1 MRKEHTN
8 VDKEKRNFLKGFLV
22 PDNTGGTPTM
32 DLPKPIADEVIKKI
46 EEINWMRKVFRV
58 VNVPARTLT
67 IPTVN
72 YDYDNVKQAAIGGA
86 PSGLSNTTP
95 SVGSIV
101 LEPGKLAAKGALQ
114 VDDIDDSYLEV
125 VDMLL
130 ENFAIAFGKQEERS
144 MILGNERNRAST
156 DPLKIFLGLYEIAVN
171 HASTTPVTYNPSMAY
186 AVVDAISEAIKE
198 LGVYGRDKQNMILI
212 VSSTMADYFRKD
224 KSLRYN
230 MLGDGGVV
238 TSGRLPRVFG
248 VEVLETTYLDGQGV
262 GSNKAAG
269 ILVPKNEFVIGA
281 RRQFK
286 VTPDA
291 DPENDAVN
299 YYAYESVDFQGLHKT
314 GANHDAIVLID
325 QES

>member
-1 MRKEHTN
+1 M
-8 VDKEKRNFLKGFLV
+8 DKEKRNFLKGFLV
-22 PDNTGGTPTM
+22 PDNTGGSPTM
-32 DLPKPIADEVIKKI
+32 TLPKPIADEVIKKI
-46 EEINWMRKVFRV
+46 EEINWMRKVFRT

-67 IPTVN
+67 VPTVN
-72 YDYDNVKQAAIGGA
+72 YDLDNVKQAAVGGA
-86 PSGLSNTTP
+86 PTGLSNTTP

-114 VDDIDDSYLEV
+114 VDDIDDSSLDV

-130 ENFAIAFGKQEERS
+130 ENFAIAFGRAEERA
-144 MILGNERNRAST
+144 MILGNERNRAVT
-156 DPLKIFLGLYEIAVN
+156 DPLKIFLGLYEIAAN
-171 HASTTPVTYNPSMAY
+171 NASTTPVTYDPSTAY
-186 AVVDAISEAIKE
+186 AVVDAVSEAIKE
-198 LGVYGRDKQNMILI
+198 LGVYGRNKGDLILV

-230 MLGDGGVV
+230 MLGDAGVV
-238 TSGRLPRVFG
+238 KTGSLPRVFG
-248 VEVLETTYLDGQGV
+248 IEVVETTYLDGQGE

-269 ILVPKNEFVIGA
+269 ILVPKSEFVIGA

-291 DPENDAVN
+291 DPENDAIN

-314 GANHDAIVLID
+314 GANYDAVVLID
-325 QES
+325 QVS